1 MAPSHLGTWIPL
13 ERGLLLAKQYNC
25 DHALRPLI
33 EFQPAAKSPPLAP
46 KHLVAAGSGRPARR
60 TGADAPSVGTY
71 TRGGRKP
78 VPEIEEDSV
87 IDHASIRG
95 SEDGS
100 MTPSPSE
107 VSSSSRTPSPIL
119 SSPEPPLFGFNGI
132 DGGHNSPSPPGRK
145 RKRRGQDLDDGSD
158 AEPSTRV
165 NGMGAA
171 KSYGDQ
177 ILEYFISDSNQLPD
191 ILINPPADMDPNMA
205 IDDDGH
211 TALHWA
217 CAMGRIR
224 IVKFLL
230 SAGADIFRVNTLGYV
245 FKQLW

>member
-1 MAPSHLGTWIPL
+1 M
-13 ERGLLLAKQYNC
+13 
-25 DHALRPLI
+25 
-33 EFQPAAKSPPLAP
+33 
-46 KHLVAAGSGRPARR
+46 AAGSGRPARR

-78 VPEIEEDSV
+78 VPEVEEDSV